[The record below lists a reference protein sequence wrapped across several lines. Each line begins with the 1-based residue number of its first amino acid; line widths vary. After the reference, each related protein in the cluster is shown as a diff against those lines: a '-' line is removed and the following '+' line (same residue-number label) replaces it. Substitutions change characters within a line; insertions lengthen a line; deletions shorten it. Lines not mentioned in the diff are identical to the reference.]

1 MDTRVID
8 IMSESPPQERANAL
22 RMPEVNT
29 TLSSS
34 MRADETVAATSPPSA
49 STEAN
54 SNAINGYCTTAVPA
68 SPPNHPTRS
77 SISLATNANSEFP
90 MWTTTYVSDGNYG
103 DGESSEGNES
113 SFAITYEY
121 PNCSDKE
128 PRTTRSP
135 ASDHITPTLSS
146 RTFSHNG
153 HDASAVSTPSQVSTN
168 QAKARSTRAKESS
181 WTAMDVV
188 KANVHSRTLSK
199 RASSSP
205 TPNMEDA
212 KEEKKSKGKGRD
224 RKVKFIIGPSPST
237 SSDEEMDKGKSSNC
251 KRGGRPD
258 RSNKFV
264 IGPSRNASSEDEEED
279 TKKENAKSNNDGG

>member
-1 MDTRVID
+1 
-8 IMSESPPQERANAL
+8 MSESPPQERANAL

-54 SNAINGYCTTAVPA
+54 SNAINDYCTTAVPA

-90 MWTTTYVSDGNYG
+90 MWTTTYVSDSNYG
-103 DGESSEGNES
+103 DGESS
-113 SFAITYEY
+113 FAIICEN
-121 PNCSDKE
+121 PSCSDKE
-128 PRTTRSP
+128 PRTTSSP
-135 ASDHITPTLSS
+135 ASDHLSPTLSS
-146 RTFSHNG
+146 RTSSHNG
-153 HDASAVSTPSQVSTN
+153 HESSAVSTPSQVSTN

-181 WTAMDVV
+181 STAMDVV
-188 KANVHSRTLSK
+188 NANVHSRTLSK

-205 TPNMEDA
+205 TPNTDVA
-212 KEEKKSKGKGRD
+212 KEEKKSRGKGRD

-237 SSDEEMDKGKSSNC
+237 SSDEEMNKGKSSNC

-264 IGPSRNASSEDEEED
+264 IGPSRNASSEDEEEE
-279 TKKENAKSNNDGG
+279 TKKENAKK